1 MNTTLTVSVV
11 IPNYNTWELVQR
23 NIEALLR
30 YDEQRIAEI
39 IVVDDA
45 SPLTNPYDFPE
56 KVMVLRNP
64 TNQHYTK
71 TVNRGLKAAKGD
83 IVVLLDS
90 DAYPVQAFVKRL
102 VDEYQAE
109 PLLGCVGFKT
119 VDAMGRDSGNFMT
132 EPSIW
137 SLVAGQQL
145 HKYLA
150 PYNVFRSKRL
160 LPFSCAVSFRKSCL
174 EAMNYFDENF
184 RVLDADND
192 ISMRIH
198 RSNWKLR
205 YNPAYVICHT
215 GGNSIPRNG
224 KRVQLFYESRWKLLE
239 KHGKI
244 KAKPLVAF
252 LIMVRLW
259 LEAKLIQLK
268 KNKLKENF
276 DDKYQTRL
284 GLMRKFKKM
293 AFKIIH

>member
-1 MNTTLTVSVV
+1 MNNEITVSVV

-23 NIEALLR
+23 NIQALLR
-30 YDEQRIAEI
+30 YDEPWIAEI

-45 SPLTNPYDFPE
+45 SPTPNPYDFPE
-56 KVMVLRNP
+56 KIRVLRNAD
-64 TNQHYTK
+64 NQHYTQ
-71 TVNRGLKAAKGD
+71 TVNRGLRAAKGE

-90 DAYPVQAFVKRL
+90 DAYPVQSFVQAL
-102 VDEYQAE
+102 VKEYQQQPE
-109 PLLGCVGFKT
+109 LGCVGFKT
-119 VDAMGRDSGNFMT
+119 VDEMGRDSGNFMT

-150 PYNVFRSKRL
+150 PYDIFRSKRL
-160 LPFSCAVSFRKSCL
+160 LPFSCAVSFRKACL
-174 EAMNYFDENF
+174 EAMNYLDEAF

-198 RSNWKLR
+198 RSVWKLN

-215 GGNSIPRNG
+215 GGNSIPRDG

-244 KAKPLVAF
+244 KARRIVAF

-259 LEAKLIQLK
+259 VEAKILFIKQK
-268 KNKLKENF
+268 KGKVPISKW
-276 DDKYQTRL
+276 QTRKL
-284 GLMRKFKKM
+284 LVNYFKQIM
-293 AFKIIH
+293 THSF